1 MKPYCLN
8 PEIKDRNLR
17 LVDGIARLMMII
29 LMLLILLLVC
39 CSCGST
45 KVVTQT
51 VRDVSVD
58 TVYLSNV
65 QYDSI
70 YIYQERTSD
79 YHMNPLNP
87 LKPSETDTVFIK
99 DVSVEYRYKL
109 LKDTIRVVERDS
121 IPYQV
126 TITET
131 KEIQRPLTWY
141 DHLTRSVFWIV
152 IGILFVQL
160 VRFVFNFK
168 KRFTL

>member
-1 MKPYCLN
+1 MKNYLLF
-8 PEIKDRNLR
+8 ILS
-17 LVDGIARLMMII
+17 LVTFCTFIGCRSAKQATH
-29 LMLLILLLVC
+29 LIRE
-39 CSCGST
+39 
-45 KVVTQT
+45 
-51 VRDVSVD
+51 VRTD
-58 TVYLSNV
+58 TLYLSSL

-70 YIYQERTSD
+70 YIFQERTSD

-160 VRFVFNFK
+160 VRFVFK
-168 KRFTL
+168 KNHSFTGN

>member
-1 MKPYCLN
+1 MKNGLLF
-8 PEIKDRNLR
+8 ILS
-17 LVDGIARLMMII
+17 LVTFCTFIGCRSAKQAAQ
-29 LMLLILLLVC
+29 LVREVH
-39 CSCGST
+39 T
-45 KVVTQT
+45 
-51 VRDVSVD
+51 D
-58 TVYLSNV
+58 TLYLSNV

-70 YIYQERTSD
+70 YIFQERTSD

-126 TITET
+126 TVTEI
-131 KEIQRPLTWY
+131 KEITRPLTWY

-160 VRFVFNFK
+160 VRFVFNLK

>member
-1 MKPYCLN
+1 MKKYLLFILSLVTFCTFIGCRSARQAAQLIR
-8 PEIKDRNLR
+8 EVQKDT
-17 LVDGIARLMMII
+17 I
-29 LMLLILLLVC
+29 
-39 CSCGST
+39 
-45 KVVTQT
+45 
-51 VRDVSVD
+51 
-58 TVYLSNV
+58 YLSSL

-70 YIYQERTSD
+70 YIFQERTSD

-99 DVSVEYRYKL
+99 DVSVEFRYKL

-141 DHLTRSVFWIV
+141 DHLTRSFFWIV

-160 VRFVFNFK
+160 VRFVFIIIFV
-168 KRFTL
+168 